1 MVKNGLLDEIDG
13 LIKSGI
19 TKDNQCMQAI
29 GYKEI
34 LDFLDGI
41 ISLEQAIENIKL
53 NTRHYAKR
61 QITFFK
67 RLPGLNLLQPASVE
81 VLAQNIVEDLLK

>member
-1 MVKNGLLDEIDG
+1 
-13 LIKSGI
+13 
-19 TKDNQCMQAI
+19 MQAI

-34 LDFLDGI
+34 IDYLDDAI
-41 ISLEQAIENIKL
+41 TLEQAIENIKL

-67 RLPGLNLLQPASVE
+67 RLQGLELLQPAPSD
-81 VLAQNIVEDLLK
+81 VLAQKIVKDLLK